1 VSVLVIGADDISQ
14 IKEMFLNLGV
24 KNVSHWDARKK
35 SSAPKKVL
43 PQNLDCIVMIT
54 SFLNHNTMYK
64 YKTQAKKRNIPFI
77 CSKRSTSCV
86 YEEYIKVMGIKD
98 CSECYANCSRKDK

>member
-1 VSVLVIGADDISQ
+1 MSVLVIGADDISQ

-43 PQNLDCIVMIT
+43 SQNLDCIVMIT